1 MISIIIPAF
10 NAEKQIARCLD
21 GLRDQKNTRGECEI
35 IVVDDGSTDA
45 TREIAQERGARVL
58 RQSNQGAA
66 AARNFGAMNARGDLV
81 LFLDGDCQ
89 PDPNWVSAMTLPF
102 ADPSIV
108 GAGGMKQTRQNSILP
123 RFIQAEFDYRYD
135 LVRAQ
140 AYIDFID
147 SGTAAYRR
155 EIFLHNHGFDTTLM
169 DAEDVELSFR
179 LSQQNFK
186 MAFARDAI
194 VYHDHPGSVAEYLRR
209 KFTYAYWRAFVYK
222 RFPKKI
228 ASDSRTP
235 QTQKI
240 QSALALM
247 LLTALIAALVWDK
260 FVFVVALLALM
271 LIATTLPFV
280 FRSWARDWKVAL
292 AALILIPLAA
302 FAVGA
307 GVALGAI
314 SPQRAGRA
322 VRTTEHR

>member
-10 NAEKQIARCLD
+10 NAEKQMARCLD
-21 GLRDQKNTRGECEI
+21 GLRAQQNGRNECEI

-45 TREIAQERGARVL
+45 TREIAQEHGARVL
-58 RQSNQGAA
+58 QQTNRGAA
-66 AARNFGAMNARGDLV
+66 AARNLGAQNARGDIV
-81 LFLDGDCQ
+81 LFLDGDCE
-89 PDPNWVSAMTLPF
+89 PDPNWVASMLAPF
-102 ADPSIV
+102 AEPIVV
-108 GAGGMKQTRQNSILP
+108 GAGGMKQTRQSGLLP

-135 LVRAQ
+135 QVRSHR
-140 AYIDFID
+140 YIDFID

-155 EIFLHNHGFDTTLM
+155 DIFLKNHGFDTTLM

-179 LSQQNFK
+179 LAEQGHK
-186 MAFARDAI
+186 MAFAPEAI
-194 VYHDHPGSVAEYLRR
+194 VYHDHPRSVWEYARR
-209 KFTYAYWRAFVYK
+209 KFMYAYWRAFVYK

-247 LLTALIAALVWDK
+247 VLPAFLAAMFWDK
-260 FVFVVALLALM
+260 FSIVAVLLALM
-271 LIATTLPFV
+271 LFATTLPLVIRFL
-280 FRSWARDWKVAL
+280 SRDWQVAL
-292 AALILIPLAA
+292 AAVFLIPLAA

-314 SPQRAGRA
+314 SPQRARRANGRA
-322 VRTTEHR
+322 Q